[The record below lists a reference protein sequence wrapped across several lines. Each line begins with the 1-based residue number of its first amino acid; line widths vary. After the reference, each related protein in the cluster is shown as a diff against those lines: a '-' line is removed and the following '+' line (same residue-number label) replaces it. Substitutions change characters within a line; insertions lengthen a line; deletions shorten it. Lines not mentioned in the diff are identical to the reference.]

1 MAIPFPDWNDLRD
14 ILLITDA
21 GSLSGAAR
29 IAGISQSTMSRR
41 LSAIE
46 AAGRQGE
53 GIVITGIDANPQA
66 RDAIAAGGNFEA
78 SMAQD
83 FAGIGAA
90 TFAVT
95 ADAVAGKQVLAK
107 IIYVPTVLITAA
119 NAAQ

>member
-46 AAGRQGE
+46 AAPGASRWW
-53 GIVITGIDANPQA
+53 PPRA
-66 RDAIAAGGNFEA
+66 RWPWFTNGCGP
-78 SMAQD
+78 
-83 FAGIGAA
+83 
-90 TFAVT
+90 
-95 ADAVAGKQVLAK
+95 K
-107 IIYVPTVLITAA
+107 
-119 NAAQ
+119 